1 MKIIFWGISWFFMAF
16 IFHLGLWRIRIPKK
30 PFKVLFFVILFFSL
44 LGAFIW
50 WLIPLSFF
58 PKTGVAFIHAELLFL
73 CLGFSYILFY
83 QGIKSKSPSMNI
95 LMIVNKSGNKG
106 VEKAILN
113 NIIDD
118 DNLMK
123 PRIWFLVQTNLAYI
137 SRGKYHLTSK
147 GRYYSRLI
155 TWCRKLLRLSEH
167 GG

>member
-1 MKIIFWGISWFFMAF
+1 MSWFFMAF
-16 IFHLGLWRIRIPKK
+16 IFHLGLWKIRIPEK
-30 PFKVLFFVILFFSL
+30 PFKVLFFLILFFSL

-50 WLIPLSFF
+50 CLIPLDFL

-106 VEKAILN
+106 VEKNILN

-123 PRIWFLVQTNLAYI
+123 PRIWFLVQTSLAYI
-137 SRGKYHLTSK
+137 SKGKYHLTSK
-147 GRYYSRLI
+147 GKYYSRSI
-155 TWCRKLLRLSEH
+155 IWYRRLLRLSEH